1 VIFDL
6 HIRNAS
12 QIVTMEGEE
21 LGVIQKGSVLVHEGR
36 ISKVC
41 TVEEGERCDAE
52 KVLDASGMVMMPGF
66 VDCHTHLV
74 FGGSRAK
81 EFARR
86 MAGASYEDIA
96 REGGGILSTVNATR
110 HASFEELYD
119 RAAKWLSEMLRWG
132 TTTVEIKSGYGLTLA
147 DELKQLSVIRSLA
160 EEVPQTLVPTFLGA
174 HAIPQEPSRMEY
186 VNEVIDLM
194 LPEVAEKGLA
204 RFVDVFCDSI
214 AFTNDETRRI
224 LKRAKELDL
233 GIKLHVDEIADTGG
247 AKLAAELGAISAS
260 HLVKS
265 NEEGLGAMAQ
275 AGVVPVL
282 LPATTFFLK
291 EKARPNVELMRELDM
306 PIAVATDFNPGSST
320 VFALTFAAAC
330 GALVDGLKLEE
341 TMKGITI
348 NAARA
353 LGLED
358 EIGSI
363 VPGKYADLLL
373 LEVDTWEEL
382 VYFFNHN
389 SIHTVIKRGEVV
401 FVHE

>member
-1 VIFDL
+1 MVQGEVLPEGVGVIFDL

-12 QIVTMEGEE
+12 QIVTMEGEG
-21 LGVIQKGSVLVHEGR
+21 LGVIQKGSVLVHDGR

-41 TVEEGERCDAE
+41 KVEEGERCDAE

-86 MAGASYEDIA
+86 MAGASYEEIA
-96 REGGGILSTVNATR
+96 RQGGGILATVKATR
-110 HASFEELYD
+110 HASFEELYE
-119 RAAKWLSEMLRWG
+119 RAVEWLRQMLCWG

-174 HAIPQEPSRMEY
+174 HAIPEEPSRDEY
-186 VNEVIDLM
+186 VKEVIDLM
-194 LPEVAEKGLA
+194 LPEIAEKGLA
-204 RFVDVFCDSI
+204 KFVDVFCDSI
-214 AFTNDETRRI
+214 AFTNDETRMI

-233 GIKLHVDEIADTGG
+233 GVKLHVDEIADTGG
-247 AKLAAELGAISAS
+247 AKLAAELGAVSAA
-260 HLVKS
+260 HLV
-265 NEEGLGAMAQ
+265 
-275 AGVVPVL
+275 VD
-282 LPATTFFLK
+282 
-291 EKARPNVELMRELDM
+291 LMRRLGM

-320 VFALTFAAAC
+320 VFALPFAAAC
-330 GALVDGLKLEE
+330 GALVDGLSLEE
-341 TMKGITI
+341 TMKGITV

-358 EIGSI
+358 QIGSI
-363 VPGKYADLLL
+363 APGKYADLLL
-373 LEVDTWEEL
+373 LRMDTWEEL
-382 VYFFNHN
+382 TYFFNRN

-401 FVHE
+401 CAHE

>member
-1 VIFDL
+1 MFDL

-12 QIVTMEGEE
+12 QIVTMEGEG
-21 LGVIQKGSVLVHEGR
+21 LGVVEKGSVLVHEGR

-86 MAGASYEDIA
+86 MAGASYEEIA

-110 HASFEELYD
+110 HASFKELYD

-132 TTTVEIKSGYGLTLA
+132 TTTVEIKSGYGLSLA

-174 HAIPQEPSRMEY
+174 HAIPEEPSRDEY
-186 VNEVIDLM
+186 VKELIDLM

-204 RFVDVFCDSI
+204 KFVDVFCDSI

-224 LKRAKELDL
+224 LQKAKELDL
-233 GIKLHVDEIADTGG
+233 GIKLHVDEIVDTGG
-247 AKLAAELGAISAS
+247 AKLSAELGAVSAS

-291 EKARPNVELMRELDM
+291 EKARPNVDLMRELDM
-306 PIAVATDFNPGSST
+306 PIVVATDFNPGSST
-320 VFALTFAAAC
+320 IFALPFAAAC
-330 GALVDGLKLEE
+330 GALVDGLRLEE
-341 TMKGITI
+341 AMKGITI

-353 LGLED
+353 LELED
-358 EIGSI
+358 DIGSI

-373 LEVDTWEEL
+373 LEMDTWEEL
-382 VYFFNHN
+382 VYFFNRN
-389 SIHTVIKRGEVV
+389 SIHNVIKRGEVV
-401 FVHE
+401 CAHE